1 MACHPQLMQKMVEV
15 KQIWLMTSLRSKWQI
30 FFKFDVDFISEKNSS
45 KFSIKQKTLV
55 GCSYFCNPLCSNSA
69 HLNMANDFFFPRFST
84 GFQSPAGFA
93 DFHPSLWHG
102 NTLRRW
108 TIFCV
113 KLEIFV
119 KKVSFHNH
127 LAGDIPYPADV
138 YNCKRKIFCVS
149 GGNTNK
155 EPNFF
160 HIIISP
166 DYSALFLFFPVY
178 RETNLS
184 NCTRDK

>member
-1 MACHPQLMQKMVEV
+1 MNN
-15 KQIWLMTSLRSKWQI
+15 ILRK
-30 FFKFDVDFISEKNSS
+30 
-45 KFSIKQKTLV
+45 
-55 GCSYFCNPLCSNSA
+55 
-69 HLNMANDFFFPRFST
+69 
-84 GFQSPAGFA
+84 AG
-93 DFHPSLWHG
+93 
-102 NTLRRW
+102 N
-108 TIFCV
+108 ICQ
-113 KLEIFV
+113 
-119 KKVSFHNH
+119 KVSFHNH
-127 LAGDIPYPADV
+127 LAGNIPYPADV

>member
-1 MACHPQLMQKMVEV
+1 MHEAKPFQASF
-15 KQIWLMTSLRSKWQI
+15 TI
-30 FFKFDVDFISEKNSS
+30 FA
-45 KFSIKQKTLV
+45 KQKWWRLR
-55 GCSYFCNPLCSNSA
+55 NLSA
-69 HLNMANDFFFPRFST
+69 NFALKDFYA
-84 GFQSPAGFA
+84 Q
-93 DFHPSLWHG
+93 
-102 NTLRRW
+102 
-108 TIFCV
+108 TI
-113 KLEIFV
+113 ENFV
-119 KKVSFHNH
+119 VAIPDMIESCRITKKVSFHNH
-127 LAGDIPYPADV
+127 LAGTIPHPADV

-149 GGNTNK
+149 GGNANK